1 MPDTPKRD
9 ALAARVSAAA
19 AAFERSRAAYRTAQR
34 TFVAPGYTYGRR
46 PDHVKHDL
54 FRAMRR
60 DERALDAARAALE
73 LYDKPPQSSPES
85 MPGAEANAE
94 LEVKAE
100 ETGRQRER
108 RIWNLPAAGYCELTC
123 SDEDEDEPILVTPVT
138 PSMSCSL
145 ARRVGGLEFDGASAV
160 TVKAEAVHDMVT
172 KGVAS
177 ITEVGRKRGAQ
188 IPDNDGPTEKRA
200 KRGADKTVLTT
211 AAAKSEVQS
220 PKATL
225 YAGKDSQSRQGP
237 EVLVKGEGSRTQPE
251 LKDSRSSE
259 KWSSAVQYATG
270 PSRKSAEKVDVKP
283 AQRIKH
289 KQNTKR
295 KEQAVAAW
303 RPKTARDA
311 SAPWR
316 AYNLRNKGD
325 GFASA
330 TPGERR
336 TVTPQPGGDTPD
348 RASSEEDNA

>member
-1 MPDTPKRD
+1 MPDTPERD
-9 ALAARVSAAA
+9 ALAVRVSAAA

-73 LYDKPPQSSPES
+73 LYDNPPQSSPES
-85 MPGAEANAE
+85 SPDAEANME

-100 ETGRQRER
+100 ENGRQRER
-108 RIWNLPAAGYCELTC
+108 RIWNLPAAGYCEPSC

-145 ARRVGGLEFDGASAV
+145 ARRVGGLEFDGASAM
-160 TVKAEAVHDMVT
+160 TVKAEADQVLEP
-172 KGVAS
+172 KGNSS
-177 ITEVGRKRGAQ
+177 ITEVGRKRGGQ
-188 IPDNDGPTEKRA
+188 IPHDGGPTEKRA
-200 KRGADKTVLTT
+200 KRGADKAVQTT

-220 PKATL
+220 PKVTL
-225 YAGKDSQSRQGP
+225 YSGKDRQSRQGA

-251 LKDSRSSE
+251 LKDSQSSE
-259 KWSSAVQYATG
+259 KRSSSVQHATG
-270 PSRKSAEKVDVKP
+270 PSRKSTEKVDVKP

-295 KEQAVAAW
+295 KEQAASAW

-325 GFASA
+325 DFASA

-336 TVTPQPGGDTPD
+336 TVTPQPGRDTPD
-348 RASSEEDNA
+348 NASSEEDNA